1 MSHLPIGAT
10 PENPQYVSLD
20 LPTQMKVRVATM
32 GDVQAISGP
41 GRLSVLFNTEQQD
54 ITIWDFDG
62 VGPID
67 SDLIADFKLIT
78 EGPIQMRIGF
88 VNGIRVNTQGKGII
102 IHYTLD

>member
-1 MSHLPIGAT
+1 MAFIKRGST
-10 PENPQYVSLD
+10 PSVPLFVNLD
-20 LPTQMKVRVATM
+20 LATQMKVRVAVM
-32 GDVQAISGP
+32 GDVQAITGP
-41 GRLSVLFNTEQQD
+41 GRLAVLFNTEQQD
-54 ITIWDFDG
+54 ITIWDFNG
-62 VGPID
+62 GSPGD